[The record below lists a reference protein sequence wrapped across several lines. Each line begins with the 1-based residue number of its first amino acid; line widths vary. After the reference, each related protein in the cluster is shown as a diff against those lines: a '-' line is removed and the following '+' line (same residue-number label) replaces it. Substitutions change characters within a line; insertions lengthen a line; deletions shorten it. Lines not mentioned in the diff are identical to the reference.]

1 LFQSLVLQFNLEW
14 IAMQKVID
22 QVMRTYGLMVN
33 LTPAEEQ
40 AARERLETFLKDK
53 PDSSKLAVEG
63 VKFLRGARPSRTRCA
78 WRRLQDLPRHRLG
91 LRHPD
96 RAWCEELGCQCGA
109 GMPCGCVRADGLEEP
124 DVSRVLEE
132 LPQHWI
138 NVAATLLSEPNAPV
152 ARD

>member
-1 LFQSLVLQFNLEW
+1 
-14 IAMQKVID
+14 MQKVID

-78 WRRLQDLPRHRLG
+78 
-91 LRHPD
+91 
-96 RAWCEELGCQCGA
+96 
-109 GMPCGCVRADGLEEP
+109 
-124 DVSRVLEE
+124 
-132 LPQHWI
+132 
-138 NVAATLLSEPNAPV
+138 
-152 ARD
+152 